1 MGTSYPG
8 QSQIQTKNMSKR
20 PLINNYSNNNN
31 DIYSNNNKYS
41 NSNKYSNNNI
51 RKTLKTLVTKDRA
64 EQMCNKKLRQVK
76 RLKTNLYAMVLVR
89 NTLQY
94 VQNCQY
100 DTVATDNVHNLGDYQ
115 PFNKKPC
122 REISSDDIDK
132 ILDEISFSLQMP
144 E

>member
-1 MGTSYPG
+1 MGDPG

-20 PLINNYSNNNN
+20 PLINNYSNNNIFSN
-31 DIYSNNNKYS
+31 NNMYSNNN
-41 NSNKYSNNNI
+41 NV
-51 RKTLKTLVTKDRA
+51 KTLKPLLTKDKA
-64 EQMCNKKLRQVK
+64 EQMCKKRLRQVQ

-122 REISSDDIDK
+122 R
-132 ILDEISFSLQMP
+132 
-144 E
+144 

>member
-1 MGTSYPG
+1 MGDPG

-20 PLINNYSNNNN
+20 PLNNIFSNNNMYSNNNN
-31 DIYSNNNKYS
+31 V
-41 NSNKYSNNNI
+41 
-51 RKTLKTLVTKDRA
+51 KTLKPLLTKDKA
-64 EQMCNKKLRQVK
+64 EQMCEKKLRQVK

-100 DTVATDNVHNLGDYQ
+100 DTVATDNVHNLGDYR
-115 PFNKKPC
+115 PFNKKPG

-132 ILDEISFSLQMP
+132 IYTKYLFLY
-144 E
+144 